1 MTSILKVDTIQD
13 TAGNNIINESGDTIT
28 IGASGDTV
36 TIPSGATTT
45 LTDGVSGDFKMNS
58 GFGSIATAYGCRA
71 WVNFNGTGTVAIRE
85 SGNVTSITDNGTG
98 DYTINFTTAMPDANY
113 CVTFGGTRGDGAGR
127 GGNFNMI
134 DVDESGAGDAPTTSA
149 LKVRSSTGS
158 SGASN
163 GFFRDVAYFY
173 AAIFR

>member
-45 LTDGVSGDFKMNS
+45 LTDGIAGDLKFNS

-71 WVNFNGTGTVAIRE
+71 WVNFDGTGTPAIRE

-98 DYTINFTTAMPDANY
+98 LYGVNLTNALTDTNY
-113 CVTFGGTRGDGAGR
+113 AIIV
-127 GGNFNMI
+127 N
-134 DVDESGAGDAPTTSA
+134 SGIS
-149 LKVRSSTGS
+149 GS
-158 SGASN
+158 SGDSGRTFATGNVVTTSLCAINTKNSN
-163 GFFRDVAYFY
+163 TGTLEDYGLNCVALFR
-173 AAIFR
+173 